1 MTKDI
6 EETRLMNAKKKQ
18 VEEAIEELKE
28 LMGKKDVHIGISALI
43 SYLCLLSWH
52 SNYPLE
58 KIAGA
63 MASIYAQYVE
73 RDNAS
78 DT

>member
-6 EETRLMNAKKKQ
+6 EETRVMNAKKKQ
-18 VEEAIEELKE
+18 VEEAVKELE
-28 LMGKKDVHIGISALI
+28 ILMGKKDIHIGISALI
-43 SYLCLLSWH
+43 SYLCMLSWN